1 MTETVRINVAAN
13 IDPLLRALGT
23 AGERLEALAT
33 PAAESARFL
42 ERAFRSGL
50 GNVEDALV
58 RAAATGELS
67 FGKMVDAIIAD
78 LARLAIRTF
87 VTDPLMD
94 FAKNLIGNIGFGGA
108 RAGGGPVSPRHAY
121 LVGERGPEMF
131 VPGASGAIAPIEG
144 QARATTLRPSV
155 TLNVNTN
162 DAASFMR
169 GEAQIAAAMM
179 RALARSRRNL

>member
-1 MTETVRINVAAN
+1 MTEAVRIDIAAN

-23 AGERLEALAT
+23 AGERLEALAA
-33 PAAESARFL
+33 PAANSARFL

-58 RAAATGELS
+58 RAASTGELS

-78 LARLAIRTF
+78 LARLAIRSF
-87 VTDPLMD
+87 VTDPLIA
-94 FAKNLIGNIGFGGA
+94 FAKDIIGNAGFGGA
-108 RAGGGPVSPRHAY
+108 RAGGGPVSPRRAY

-131 VPGASGAIAPIEG
+131 VPGASGAIAPLEP
-144 QARATTLRPSV
+144 QARASTIRPSV
-155 TLNVNTN
+155 TVNVSTP
-162 DAASFMR
+162 DASGFLR
-169 GEAQIAAAMM
+169 GEGQIAAAMA